1 MLVKKQKKRFDA
13 NVQGFYFIFIFFR
26 PVLSDC
32 ELAPRMER
40 FQNPLYFL
48 LKILLMRPTSLR
60 ACGKCQERRG
70 RVGEDQSESL
80 FCIEADC
87 SDLLPLV

>member
-1 MLVKKQKKRFDA
+1 MPMFRV
-13 NVQGFYFIFIFFR
+13 FIFYFFR

-32 ELAPRMER
+32 ELAPQMER

-48 LKILLMRPTSLR
+48 FKILLMRPTSLR
-60 ACGKCQERRG
+60 ARGKCQERGG

-80 FCIEADC
+80 FSIEVDY

>member
-13 NVQGFYFIFIFFR
+13 NVQGFSLFFFR

-48 LKILLMRPTSLR
+48 FKILLMRPPSLR
-60 ACGKCQERRG
+60 ARGKCQERGG

-80 FCIEADC
+80 FSIEVDY